1 MTKKCQGQH
10 TKLLKLHEGLGEREG
25 ERERRTEGVEDGER
39 DRDTHRE
46 MRERENKL
54 GHI

>member
-10 TKLLKLHEGLGEREG
+10 TKLLKLHEGLG